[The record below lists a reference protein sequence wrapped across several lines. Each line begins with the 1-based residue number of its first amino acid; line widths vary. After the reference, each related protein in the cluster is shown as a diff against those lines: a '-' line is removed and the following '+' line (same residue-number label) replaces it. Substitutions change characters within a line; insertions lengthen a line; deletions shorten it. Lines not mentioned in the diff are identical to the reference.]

1 MKCSKCGAEIE
12 EGKLYCSVCGAEVQ
26 LVPEYDTLGNYMR
39 QKEREKAQEE
49 EENRLHAEMLRRKQ
63 QQQEELE
70 KQKKK
75 KKQKQSLLIGCC
87 LLAACIVAL
96 LLFKWV
102 MDRKNFNSYDFQ
114 MDRAETAYSNHNYE
128 KAQEYVERAVALAGE
143 GNQDALLLQAQILTG
158 MGENEEAA
166 AVLEKILEE
175 DPENGTCFGMLIR
188 LYDSEGDTEKIK
200 EFLDNCTSE
209 ELKEK
214 YSSYIAGEAVFGLVA
229 GTYNEPK
236 KLELYA
242 PSGKDTIYYTTDGSD
257 PTTKSP
263 VYEKALELSEGT
275 TTVKTL
281 VVNERGIA
289 GEITENTYVIEL
301 DPPEAPAI
309 SPSSGTFTSDM
320 MTKIYVIVPEDCQA
334 YYAFDEKPTKE
345 TGTLY
350 TGPVD
355 MLEGDHTF
363 YAIVVDKYGKS
374 SSAGAQTYVLEG

>member
-1 MKCSKCGAEIE
+1 M
-12 EGKLYCSVCGAEVQ
+12 Q

-166 AVLEKILEE
+166 AEFWKR
-175 DPENGTCFGMLIR
+175 FWRRIR
-188 LYDSEGDTEKIK
+188 RT
-200 EFLDNCTSE
+200 
-209 ELKEK
+209 
-214 YSSYIAGEAVFGLVA
+214 V
-229 GTYNEPK
+229 
-236 KLELYA
+236 
-242 PSGKDTIYYTTDGSD
+242 
-257 PTTKSP
+257 P
-263 VYEKALELSEGT
+263 V
-275 TTVKTL
+275 
-281 VVNERGIA
+281 
-289 GEITENTYVIEL
+289 
-301 DPPEAPAI
+301 
-309 SPSSGTFTSDM
+309 
-320 MTKIYVIVPEDCQA
+320 
-334 YYAFDEKPTKE
+334 
-345 TGTLY
+345 
-350 TGPVD
+350 
-355 MLEGDHTF
+355 
-363 YAIVVDKYGKS
+363 
-374 SSAGAQTYVLEG
+374 SAC